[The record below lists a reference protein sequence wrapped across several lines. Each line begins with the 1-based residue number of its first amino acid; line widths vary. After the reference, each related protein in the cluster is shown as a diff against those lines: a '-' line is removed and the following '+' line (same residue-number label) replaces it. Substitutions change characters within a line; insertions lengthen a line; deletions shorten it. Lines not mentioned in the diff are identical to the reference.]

1 MHPLLPQWG
10 GNENGSGNAG
20 GDRESMD
27 PTSSSMME
35 DDADDNADPK
45 DASTKKND

>member
-1 MHPLLPQWG
+1 MG

-27 PTSSSMME
+27 PTSSSSMME